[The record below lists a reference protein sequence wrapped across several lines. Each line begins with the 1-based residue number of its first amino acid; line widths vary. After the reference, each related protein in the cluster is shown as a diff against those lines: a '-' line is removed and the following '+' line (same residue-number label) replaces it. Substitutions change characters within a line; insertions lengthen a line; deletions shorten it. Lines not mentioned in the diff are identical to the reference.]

1 MILKDNTKY
10 SSTVDNLEAYKSLQC
25 IANRQI
31 SDLLDD
37 DGNDLLIYPHSFGQ
51 CEDGSGKQYLLS
63 LQTLWKDRKCT
74 KVILETGNMVGFIGV
89 NGQSVSIHSRFSE
102 KQKRISFCI
111 IC

>member
-1 MILKDNTKY
+1 MMILKDNTKY

-74 KVILETGNMVGFIGV
+74 KVILET
-89 NGQSVSIHSRFSE
+89 
-102 KQKRISFCI
+102 
-111 IC
+111 